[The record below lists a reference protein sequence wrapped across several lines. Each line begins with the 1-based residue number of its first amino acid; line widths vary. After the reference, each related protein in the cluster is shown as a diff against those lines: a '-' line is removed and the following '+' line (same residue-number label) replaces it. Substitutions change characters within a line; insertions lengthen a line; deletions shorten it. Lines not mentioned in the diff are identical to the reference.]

1 MARTRRW
8 GAFGLTLS
16 VVLAGPCDAVAATE
30 RLSVVVNIDDRAHV
44 PAPDLARAKVEVER
58 VFQAA
63 RVEIAWVEGRL
74 PAASGSHAVA
84 GPSRPLSVT
93 LANNLEART
102 HGATGCALGLVVP
115 ELTSAYVFYN
125 RIIETSLLHPI
136 DVRVVLG
143 RVIAHEIGHLLLQ
156 PVNHSRYG
164 IMRADLD
171 LGFANPARFTDDQAA
186 RIRAGIATRLA
197 MQ

>member
-8 GAFGLTLS
+8 GAFGLTLL

-30 RLSVVVNIDDRAHV
+30 RLSVVVNIDDRAYV
-44 PAPDLARAKVEVER
+44 PAPDLAGAKVEVER

-74 PAASGSHAVA
+74 PVRSGSHAVA
-84 GPSRPLSVT
+84 GPSRPFSVT
-93 LANNLEART
+93 LANNLEAPS
-102 HGATGCALGLVVP
+102 HGATGCALGLAAP
-115 ELTSAYVFYN
+115 ALTSVYVFYN
-125 RIIETSLLHPI
+125 RIIETSRLHPI

-143 RVIAHEIGHLLLQ
+143 RVIAHELGHLLLP
-156 PVNHSRYG
+156 PVSHSRYG

-171 LGFANPARFTDDQAA
+171 LGFRNPARFTDDEAR
-186 RIRAGIATRLA
+186 RIRTGIAIRSL